1 MSTTASDI
9 LTLAHLDCGI
19 IAEGETLPAA
29 MAQQGL
35 TRLNNLVSGWRTQYG
50 TVLSVDRTLFPLV
63 ANKQTYTIGLG
74 GDFNVPRPMKIQG
87 AGLLLQGLAS
97 AASVTSITRSGYTA
111 TVTQTAHGF
120 AVGDEA
126 FIQGANEID
135 YNGLQTVLT
144 VPTADTYTFW
154 VDGLPTTPATG
165 TITAAAIDG
174 QPVEIPRPVIT
185 DSSFQAIQ
193 LKNMPNAQF
202 TTVYYNP
209 TSTPF
214 GMISLWP
221 RINTAVNQLVL
232 YLQNVF
238 GGFTD
243 LTTQYDWP
251 DNPGYAEA
259 IQYQLDLR
267 LLIAYPRATPRV
279 DIHEMARE
287 TFGLIKRANNKLN
300 DVHTDATL
308 LTQSPRYGYN
318 INTDQSGRH

>member
-1 MSTTASDI
+1 MSTTATDI
-9 LTLAHLDCGI
+9 LTLAYQDVGVL
-19 IAEGETLPAA
+19 AEGEAMSAA
-29 MAQQGL
+29 LGLQGL
-35 TRLNNLVSGWRTQYG
+35 TRLNHMLAGWRTQYG
-50 TVLSVDRTLFPLV
+50 TVLSVDRTIFPLV

-74 GDFNVPRPMKIQG
+74 GDFNVPRPLTIPG

-97 AASVTSITRSGYTA
+97 AAVVTSITRSGYVA

-120 AVGDEA
+120 AVGDEV
-126 FIQGANEID
+126 FIDGCAEID
-135 YNGLQTVLT
+135 YNGLQTIQT
-144 VPTADTYTFW
+144 VPTADTYTYT

-185 DSSFQAIQ
+185 DSAYQGIA

-202 TTVYYNP
+202 TAVYYNP

-214 GMISLWP
+214 GTITLWP
-221 RINTAVNQLVL
+221 RIDTAINQLVL
-232 YLQNVF
+232 YLQSAF
-238 GGFTD
+238 SGFAT
-243 LTTQYDWP
+243 LTRQYDWP

-267 LLIAYPRATPRV
+267 LLIAFPSATPRV
-279 DIHEMARE
+279 DIHDMARE

-300 DVHTDATL
+300 DVNTDASL

-318 INTDQSGRH
+318 INTDTSGRY